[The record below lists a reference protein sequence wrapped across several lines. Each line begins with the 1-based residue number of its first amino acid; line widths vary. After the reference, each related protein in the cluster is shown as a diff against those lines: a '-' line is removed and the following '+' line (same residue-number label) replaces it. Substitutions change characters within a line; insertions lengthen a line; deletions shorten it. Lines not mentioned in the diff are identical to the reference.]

1 MKGCLYRRRYGN
13 DVQCNKE
20 NIDNIKKEMRIIK
33 LIIFLLNMKDIFIT
47 HSLDILKRAEYNEM
61 EWIRMDWNKYI
72 IPLFKF

>member
-1 MKGCLYRRRYGN
+1 MFVLKKIWN
-13 DVQCNKE
+13 VQCNKE

-33 LIIFLLNMKDIFIT
+33 LIIFLLNMKHIFIT
-47 HSLDILKRAEYNEM
+47 PSLDILKPAEYNEM